1 MKFLIKILYSRGD
14 RIRLIANLA
23 KIYYIQF
30 MIRNKLFLNAIEI
43 PLDFILLVIS
53 GIIAYYLRFAE
64 FVVQY
69 RPVIFELPF
78 FLFFKILIGV
88 SFVAILIF
96 MISGLYSSEKRTV
109 YQKFAKVFS
118 ACSTFI
124 LILIIAFFFNQ
135 RLFSSRF
142 IVIIYWVIGVFLLLI
157 ERIILDITRRILA
170 KKGIIKIK
178 IILVGNNET
187 SEELKT
193 EFKNDKTYGYEVVNQ
208 FLINENSINEI
219 KNYISD
225 NKIDEMILVD
235 PYAEKEFVSQLIN
248 LCNVKHITYKYTASL
263 LETKIINFEVNDVAG
278 IPIVEIKR
286 TRLEGWGRIWKRF
299 FDFILSIMGLIV
311 FIPIY
316 IIVGT
321 IIKID
326 SHGPVLVKL
335 NRIGAKNREF
345 KMYKFRSMIDNAEKM
360 KDELIKFN
368 ERNDGPLFKM
378 KHDPRIT
385 HVGKFL
391 RRTSIDEIPQI
402 LNVIKGQMSLVG
414 PRAHEPRE
422 VSQYKDEQMQLLV
435 IKPGITGMA
444 QVSGRSNLKF
454 EDEVRLDVY
463 YIENWSLMLDLR
475 ILLKTFKVLF
485 KKEAV

>member
-1 MKFLIKILYSRGD
+1 
-14 RIRLIANLA
+14 
-23 KIYYIQF
+23 

-43 PLDFILLVIS
+43 PLDFILLILS

-64 FVVQY
+64 FVTQY

-78 FLFFKILIGV
+78 FLFLKILIGTSV
-88 SFVAILIF
+88 VAIIVF
-96 MISGLYSSEKRTV
+96 MISGLYSFEKRTV

-124 LILIIAFFFNQ
+124 LILVIAFFFNQ

-142 IVIIYWVIGVFLLLI
+142 IVIIYWVIGIMFLLI
-157 ERIILDITRRILA
+157 ERVALDITRRILA
-170 KKGIIKIK
+170 KKGIIKTK
-178 IILVGNNET
+178 ILLVGKNET
-187 SEELKT
+187 SEELRI
-193 EFKNDKTYGYEVVNQ
+193 EFDRDKTYGYQVVNE
-208 FLINENSINEI
+208 FSINENTLYEI
-219 KNYISD
+219 ENYIT
-225 NKIDEMILVD
+225 NNAIDEIILTD
-235 PYAEKEFVSQLIN
+235 PYAEKGFVSSLIN

-263 LETKIINFEVNDVAG
+263 LETKIINFEVNDIVG

-286 TRLEGWGRIWKRF
+286 TRLEGWGRISKRF
-299 FDFILSIMGLIV
+299 FDLILSILALII

-316 IIVGT
+316 IIVGI
-321 IIKID
+321 IIKLD
-326 SHGPVLVKL
+326 SRGPVLVRL
-335 NRIGAKNREF
+335 TRIGIRNREF

-385 HVGKFL
+385 RVGKFL

-402 LNVIKGQMSLVG
+402 LNVLRGEMSLVG

-475 ILLKTFKVLF
+475 ILLKTIRVLF

>member
-1 MKFLIKILYSRGD
+1 
-14 RIRLIANLA
+14 
-23 KIYYIQF
+23 

-43 PLDFILLVIS
+43 PLDFILLIVS
-53 GIIAYYLRFAE
+53 GIIAYYLRFAQ
-64 FVVQY
+64 FITQY

-78 FLFFKILIGV
+78 FLFLQILIAT
-88 SFVAILIF
+88 SFVAIIVF
-96 MISGLYSSEKRTV
+96 MISGLYSFEKRTV

-124 LILIIAFFFNQ
+124 LILIIAFFFEQ

-142 IVIIYWVIGVFLLLI
+142 IVIIYWIIGIIFLLL
-157 ERIILDITRRILA
+157 ERIVLDITRRILA
-170 KKGIIKIK
+170 KKGIIKTK
-178 IILVGNNET
+178 IILVGKNET
-187 SEELKT
+187 ADELEI
-193 EFKNDKTYGYEVVNQ
+193 EFKNDKTYGYEIVNH
-208 FLINENSINEI
+208 FSINNNTIYEI
-219 KNYISD
+219 ENYILN
-225 NKIDEMILVD
+225 NKVDEIILTD
-235 PYAEKEFVSQLIN
+235 PYAEKDFVSALIN

-263 LETKIINFEVNDVAG
+263 LDTRIINFEVNDVAG
-278 IPIVEIKR
+278 IPILEIKR
-286 TRLEGWGRIWKRF
+286 TKLEGWGRISKRL
-299 FDFILSIMGLIV
+299 FDLILAILGLIIL
-311 FIPIY
+311 IPIY
-316 IIVGT
+316 VIIGI

-326 SHGPVLVKL
+326 SRGPVLVGL
-335 NRIGAKNREF
+335 TRIGVRNKEF
-345 KMYKFRSMIDNAEKM
+345 KMYKFRSMISNAEKM

-368 ERNDGPLFKM
+368 ERGDGPLFKM
-378 KHDPRIT
+378 KNDPRIT
-385 HVGKFL
+385 RVGKFL

-422 VSQYKDEQMQLLV
+422 VAQYKDEQMQLLV

-475 ILLKTFKVLF
+475 ILLKTIRVLF

>member
-1 MKFLIKILYSRGD
+1 
-14 RIRLIANLA
+14 
-23 KIYYIQF
+23 
-30 MIRNKLFLNAIEI
+30 MIRNKLILNAIEI
-43 PLDFILLVIS
+43 PLDFLLLVLS

-64 FVVQY
+64 FVIQY

-78 FLFFKILIGV
+78 FLFLKILFGV

-96 MISGLYSSEKRTV
+96 MISGLYSFEKRTV
-109 YQKFAKVFS
+109 YQKFSKVFS

-142 IVIIYWVIGVFLLLI
+142 IVIIYWVIGVMLLLA
-157 ERIILDITRRILA
+157 ERIVLDITRRILA
-170 KKGIIKIK
+170 KKGLIKIK

-187 SEELKT
+187 AEELKI

-208 FLINENSINEI
+208 FFINENTISEI
-219 KNYISD
+219 KKYILD

-248 LCNVKHITYKYTASL
+248 LCNVKHIIYKYTASL
-263 LETKIINFEVNDVAG
+263 FETRTINFEVNDVAG

-286 TRLEGWGRIWKRF
+286 TRLEGWGRIWKRV
-299 FDFILSIMGLIV
+299 FDFLLSIFCLII

-316 IIVGT
+316 IIIGI
-321 IIKID
+321 IIKVD
-326 SHGPVLVKL
+326 SRGPVLVKL
-335 NRIGAKNREF
+335 NRIGVKNKEF
-345 KMYKFRSMIDNAEKM
+345 KMFKFRSMVLGAEKL

-378 KHDPRIT
+378 KNDPRIT
-385 HVGKFL
+385 SVGKFL

-402 LNVIKGQMSLVG
+402 LNVLVGQMSLVG

-422 VSQYKDEQMQLLV
+422 VAQYKDEQMQLLV
-435 IKPGITGMA
+435 IKPGMTGMA

-454 EDEVRLDVY
+454 EDEARLDVY
-463 YIENWSLMLDLR
+463 YIENWSFMLDFR
-475 ILLKTFKVLF
+475 ILLKTIKVLF

>member
-1 MKFLIKILYSRGD
+1 MVK
-14 RIRLIANLA
+14 
-23 KIYYIQF
+23 
-30 MIRNKLFLNAIEI
+30 NKLFLNVIEI
-43 PLDFILLVIS
+43 PLDFILLIVS

-64 FVVQY
+64 FVTKY

-78 FLFFKILIGV
+78 FLFLQILVGT
-88 SFVAILIF
+88 SFVAIIVF
-96 MISGLYSSEKRTV
+96 MISGLYSFEKRTV
-109 YQKFAKVFS
+109 YQKFTKVFS

-124 LILIIAFFFNQ
+124 LILVIAFFFEQ

-142 IVIIYWVIGVFLLLI
+142 IVVIYWIIGMILLLV
-157 ERIILDITRRILA
+157 ERIALDITRRILA
-170 KKGIIKIK
+170 KKGIIKTK
-178 IILVGNNET
+178 IILVGNNENT
-187 SEELKT
+187 EILKAKFET
-193 EFKNDKTYGYEVVNQ
+193 DKTYGYEVVKQ
-208 FLINENSINEI
+208 FSINENTIYEI
-219 KNYISD
+219 ENYIS
-225 NKIDEMILVD
+225 NNEIDEIILTD
-235 PYAEKEFVSQLIN
+235 PYAEKDFVSSIIN
-248 LCNVKHITYKYTASL
+248 LCNVKHIVYKYTASL
-263 LETKIINFEVNDVAG
+263 LETRVINFEVDDVAG

-286 TRLEGWGRIWKRF
+286 TRLQGWGRIWKRV
-299 FDFILSIMGLIV
+299 FDLSLAIIGLIF

-316 IIVGT
+316 IIIGI
-321 IIKID
+321 IIKLD
-326 SHGPVLVKL
+326 SRGPILVKL
-335 NRIGAKNREF
+335 TRIGVRNKEF
-345 KMYKFRSMIDNAEKM
+345 KMYKFRSMVVNAEKM

-378 KHDPRIT
+378 KNDPRIT
-385 HVGKFL
+385 RVGKFL

-402 LNVIKGQMSLVG
+402 LNVLMGQMSLVG

-422 VSQYKDEQMQLLV
+422 VAQYKDEQMQLLV

-475 ILLKTFKVLF
+475 ILLKTIRVLF